1 MLFHGC
7 ARARQRLL
15 RARKGWWFLRRKEL
29 ESFRGRWLPSVRDEW
44 RFAYLSYVL
53 PLTEGIKVFWFFFS
67 KKNILAFVCLADG
80 AAGSRRPHCVRR
92 RACR

>member
-1 MLFHGC
+1 M
-7 ARARQRLL
+7 
-15 RARKGWWFLRRKEL
+15 
-29 ESFRGRWLPSVRDEW
+29 
-44 RFAYLSYVL
+44 L
-53 PLTEGIKVFWFFFS
+53 PLAEGIKVFWFFFS